1 MQPTVLT
8 WNVGTVNSIAK
19 AQAVAAAQLLQLLT
33 DPTVPLNGASYVT
46 VNPGFTR
53 TVSVTSTTTN
63 LSGGTVTINGVD
75 ANNNAITQ
83 TITGPAAT
91 ATVYTTT
98 LFKAVTSVTSSL
110 AAVDISV
117 GTMVNA
123 SSAGSVGQSNY
134 LLLDYHLPSYSAS
147 VALNVLTTVF
157 NCDVLK
163 SLDKPYLINQSQGT
177 VIVNPNIFGSVILTP
192 DLDDA
197 TTDQIGALTSDSS
210 ATLALNS
217 PVTMIWL
224 VVNTTTTSAGS
235 ATFTLLQQSE
245 AIR

>member
-19 AQAVAAAQLLQLLT
+19 AQAVAAAQPLQLLT
-33 DPTVPLNGASYVT
+33 DPTVSLNGVSYVT

-117 GTMVNA
+117 GTMINPTPG
-123 SSAGSVGQSNY
+123 AGVGQSNY
-134 LLLDYHLPSYSAS
+134 LLLDYNLPSYSAS
-147 VALNVLTTVF
+147 VAVNVLTTVF
-157 NCDVLK
+157 NYSCLK
-163 SLDKPYLINQSQGT
+163 SLDKPYLINQNQGT
-177 VIVNPNIFGSVILTP
+177 VIVNPNIQSYPITAMTTVAV
-192 DLDDA
+192 DA
-197 TTDQIGALTSDSS
+197 MAALTADNT

-217 PVTMIWL
+217 PVTMVWMT
-224 VVNTTTTSAGS
+224 VNPATTSAGS
-235 ATFTLLQQSE
+235 ATFTLLQQGE